1 MLDDVEISLR
11 LAAAIGYKFS
21 TIHVTGDKVYVP
33 QDVSGRKTPFRAFSY
48 KDNTVIWSIAEK
60 YDAFPMRS
68 LPRHRLLGEW
78 CSLVGTDEALV
89 RYADTPKKAVALS
102 VIARHEYNKRTKF

>member
-33 QDVSGRKTPFRAFSY
+33 QSLAGRRTPFRAFSY
-48 KDNTVIWSIAEK
+48 KDNSVIWSIAEQ

-68 LPRHRLLGEW
+68 LPKHRVLGEW
-78 CSLVGTDEALV
+78 CSLVGSNESLV
-89 RYADTPKKAVALS
+89 RYADTPKKAIALC
-102 VIARHEYNKRTKF
+102 VIARHEYDKRTK